1 MNKVHTDK
9 TKARMT
15 RKQKL
20 VFMQSMLSNYERA
33 RVDKH
38 LLAKN
43 IIIGDIDKAKT
54 IIMAH
59 YDTPPKLPTWF
70 MKHMY
75 LWTLVGLP
83 IVYWGIFY
91 TMFHFAT
98 RGGHSGDYIIHIANI
113 SQYIIPILLILYFYG
128 WLGGANPVNMNDNTS
143 GVLTVLDLVDKTK
156 QDDRYAFVLFD
167 NEEKGLFGSIAFR
180 FRYRKRLKNKRLIVL
195 DCVGVGDVLM
205 LYTVGKCTPV
215 AKDLIEV
222 HDDASM
228 RLIHKKSTSSTM
240 SDHVAFRGLNHVLL
254 LMQYEG
260 KRNSLSTIHTIK
272 DDMIDMSN
280 INKVSNLIL
289 QI

>member
-20 VFMQSMLSNYERA
+20 VFRQSILRNYERA

-38 LLAKN
+38 LWAKN

-75 LWTLVGLP
+75 LWTLIGLP
-83 IVYWGIFY
+83 IVYWCILY

-128 WLGGANPVNMNDNTS
+128 GLGGANPINMNDNTS

-228 RLIHKKSTSSTM
+228 RLIHKKSTPSTM
-240 SDHVAFRGLNHVLL
+240 SDHVSFRGLNHVLL

-260 KRNSLSTIHTIK
+260 KRNSLSTIHTIN
-272 DDMIDMSN
+272 DDWIDMRN
-280 INKVSNLIL
+280 INKVAKLIL